1 MWSGKVTA
9 SLVFIISSVPGF
21 SVTAQ
26 DFYVSPGGRDSNPG
40 TKSAPFATLIR
51 ARDAIRTAGNR
62 QQRATVYLRG
72 GTYYITQSLELTG
85 QDGGTAAS
93 PVTYRAL
100 ENETVI
106 LCGAK
111 SVTTSALQPVT
122 DAATMARIRP
132 DLQLKLREIDLN
144 SLNITH
150 SKAYPDIFNDEG
162 GIVSLFIDGK
172 RMPLS
177 RYPNRGY
184 MTIKKVRINGGGQEV
199 KNENWRDFYADGA
212 KPVRPPRPGVFD
224 YRDAR
229 TARWLTQLDR
239 GVWLKGYWRIPWQ
252 NEAVRVAAIDT
263 VAKTITL
270 AVPVPGGIGNKYTR
284 PDGNGKEPYWLLN
297 LLEEIDTPGEWAID
311 FRDQKLY
318 VYPPA
323 GATQFRL
330 ADRSEPLIRLTDASN
345 VVIRGIT
352 FAENLTD
359 AIVVKGGTNNLIA
372 GCTIHNVN
380 QYAVRLEGGT
390 HHTVQSCD
398 LFDLGAGGVW
408 LGGGNEAG
416 GPSNA
421 GNPRVSADHQVINNH
436 IHHFSQITRIYA
448 PAVNA
453 GFTGG
458 GGGGHHPAV
467 GMHVAHNLIH
477 DTPHAGVLFGSWDS
491 RFEYNEVFRMCLV
504 SNDMGGF
511 YSYDQ
516 FGRMGN
522 HTFAYNFIHSSPEGD
537 GIYFDHDHR
546 DMHVYGNI
554 LYLNSAPDKRGTGY
568 LFKRGSQDKYPQTI
582 DCYNNVAINCNYGF
596 QFVTVRGKGNRIEN
610 NVSIQSKK
618 PFAYIEMLAGKETN
632 TDSTLASGRNV
643 AYESNPGFADLARF
657 DFRLKPDARLRK
669 DLPGFQPIP
678 FDKIGLYV
686 DEYRKKL
693 PTDAEINRF
702 GSADRMEVAGQEIL
716 DRN

>member
-1 MWSGKVTA
+1 MWSGKATA
-9 SLVFIISSVPGF
+9 SLVFILSILHGF

-26 DFYVSPGGRDSNPG
+26 NFYVSPNGRDSNAG
-40 TKSAPFATLIR
+40 TKSEPFATLIR
-51 ARDAIRTAGNR
+51 ARNAIRTAGNR
-62 QQRATVYLRG
+62 QKPATVYLRG

-85 QDGGTAAS
+85 QDGGTAEN
-93 PVTYRAL
+93 PVTYRPF

-111 SVTTSALQPVT
+111 SVPASALLPVT
-122 DAATMARIRP
+122 DAATLARIAP
-132 DLQLKLREIDLN
+132 DLRPKLREIDLN
-144 SLNITH
+144 SFGITH

-199 KNENWRDFYADGA
+199 KNEDWRNFYADGA
-212 KPVRPPRPGVFD
+212 KPARPPRPGVFD
-224 YRDAR
+224 YRDER

-263 VAKTITL
+263 VAKTVTL

-311 FRDQKLY
+311 FIDQKLY

-323 GATQFRL
+323 GATQVHL

-359 AIVVKGGTNNLIA
+359 AIVVIGGANNLIA

-380 QYAVRLEGGT
+380 QYAVRLDGGT

-408 LGGGNEAG
+408 LGGGNETG
-416 GPSNA
+416 GPDPA
-421 GNPRVSADHQVINNH
+421 NPRVAADHQVINNH

-516 FGRMGN
+516 YGRMGN

-596 QFVTVRGKGNRIEN
+596 QFVTVRGEGNRIEN

-643 AYESNPGFADLARF
+643 AYDSNPGFADLARF

-702 GSADRMEVAGQEIL
+702 GITDRTEVAGQEIL